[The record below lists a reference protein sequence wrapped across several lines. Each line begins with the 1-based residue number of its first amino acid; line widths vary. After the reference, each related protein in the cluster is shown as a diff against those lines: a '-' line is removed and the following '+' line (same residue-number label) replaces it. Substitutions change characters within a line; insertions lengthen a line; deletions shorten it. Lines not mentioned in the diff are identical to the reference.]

1 MNLFSRI
8 LRRIRRT
15 LKINQRRRQAQ
26 RLGLRFIPP
35 NFIFFARFSPDSV
48 IVDAGCSYEADL
60 SRHMM
65 SAYGA
70 RAFGVDP
77 THKHADALHALE
89 QESGGRFTYIQAAIA
104 AQDGTLTFNES
115 LTNESGSI
123 FNDHYNM
130 RNFESRSY
138 QVEALSLPGLL
149 QRLGVPQVDLLK
161 LDLEG
166 AEYDLLNAVS
176 AADLAPF
183 QQIFVEFHHNAVP
196 HLTPADTQ
204 ARVQRLEGL
213 GLRSFSLDDVNV
225 LFYRD

>member
-35 NFIFFARFSPDSV
+35 NFIFFERFSPDSV

-65 SAYGA
+65 HTYGA

-77 THKHADALHALE
+77 TRKHEAPLRTLE
-89 QESGGRFTYIQAAIA
+89 QESGGRFTLIQAAIA

-138 QVEALSLPGLL
+138 EVEALSLPGLM

-183 QQIFVEFHHNAVP
+183 RQIFVEFHHNAVP

-204 ARVQRLEGL
+204 ARVHKLESL
-213 GLRSFSLDDVNV
+213 GLRSFSLDDVNY
-225 LFYRD
+225 LFFRG